1 MSPQRHSNLYR
12 DTSDSLNLK
21 VLTEQWSG
29 VQVAHY
35 TIKRCVRAGKYHALF
50 EAFSGKQAEKRIAVK
65 IPLEHDLGERLIRE
79 RLVLEELEGT
89 NLAPSYVLHGHCQEN
104 KPLLAMEWIEG
115 TSLEQRLRLSPSL
128 SKHDYFDYML
138 QLAHG
143 LAEIHERGYA
153 VLNLSIYNIRIE
165 HGRVRLVDLGEAF
178 HVREPRHP
186 EQCDPR
192 KVDIALLGELMKVTL
207 GSQGRTEAK
216 FFCGAAVSQQIFA
229 LIEQC
234 TQEDAYARPNMLEV
248 GQLLSQLLAQGD
260 QEDATP
266 HQASEWTRNDTFGSI
281 TDGLYTSSATLS
293 PSSSGFDQRDA
304 TRLNKKSVS
313 ESVELLRQTYE
324 EPTRPKL
331 KTSPLLN
338 AEARE
343 KLRKRFMSHLEK
355 SKEE

>member
-1 MSPQRHSNLYR
+1 MSPQRPTNPYR
-12 DTSDSLNLK
+12 DTSDSLNLQ

-50 EAFSGKQAEKRIAVK
+50 EAFSGKQSDKRIAIK
-65 IPLEHDLGERLIRE
+65 IPLAHEPGERLIRE

-89 NLAPSYVLHGHCQEN
+89 NLAPSYVLHGRCQEN

-115 TSLEQRLRLSPSL
+115 TNLEQRLRLSPSL

-143 LAEIHERGYA
+143 LQEIHEHGYA
-153 VLNLSIYNIRIE
+153 VLNLNVQNIRIE

-186 EQCDPR
+186 DACDPR
-192 KVDIALLGELMKVTL
+192 QVDIALLGELMKLAL
-207 GSQGRTEAK
+207 GSRGREEAR
-216 FFCGAAVSQQIFA
+216 FFCGASVSPQIFT
-229 LIEQC
+229 LIDQC
-234 TQEDAYARPNMLEV
+234 TQADAMARPNMLEV
-248 GQLLSQLLAQGD
+248 GQLLSQLLASGEH
-260 QEDATP
+260 EDTAQA
-266 HQASEWTRNDTFGSI
+266 QASEWTVDTFSSI
-281 TDGLYTSSATLS
+281 PEGLYTSSAVLS

-324 EPTRPKL
+324 EPTRPKV
-331 KTSPLLN
+331 KTSAPLLD
-338 AEARE
+338 AQARE
-343 KLRKRFMSHLEK
+343 KLRKRFMSHLER